1 MQQVTNNFVQINN
14 TATEKELICRVDF
27 CFIKE

>member
-14 TATEKELICRVDF
+14 TATEKELICRVDLYF
-27 CFIKE
+27 MQE